1 MSQLSI
7 RVLVPQKVQNPGLEA
22 AEVLVQPA
30 FSLYEL
36 SFAEVQSF
44 PLQRVSLWVSLSE
57 AVALLPAL
65 SFEDAG
71 V

>member
-1 MSQLSI
+1 MSQLLI
-7 RVLVPQKVQNPGLEA
+7 RVLDWQKAQDPGLET

-30 FSLYEL
+30 LSLVEL

-44 PLQRVSLWVSLSE
+44 PLWKVSLGVSLSE

-65 SFEDAG
+65 SSEDAG
-71 V
+71 I